1 MKKSVILSFLAAATL
16 CASATPP
23 ARKLQAARTDAPGLT
38 ATLKLPALQES
49 AKAMRMAGWPVS
61 KAKAHKPNPF
71 AKAKRTVNYRH
82 PAPSVPGP
90 WKASSSLPAN
100 AIITYSD
107 DWTQETA
114 AIGLYEV
121 PTSGTPTAF
130 EPLFLSEDM
139 QCNGGAVMYD
149 GKMLCIYQADIFGM
163 IFSMFSEI
171 DIETGET
178 VNSGMPDIDWTAW
191 GLVYDSTDNRI
202 YGSFGSYTAGTTS
215 FGILDPVTFSVTTIQ
230 EYSDGTFFTALGID
244 EAGTLYG
251 MDQDGGFYRINKAT
265 GNATLVKNTG
275 IASQYITTGT
285 LDKRTGKFFYATSM
299 DEGSA
304 MYAIDP
310 TTGDASK
317 LYDIT
322 LNYQL
327 SGMFM
332 PVPKAAD
339 KAPAAVENLTV
350 TFANE
355 SLSGNVSFKLPST
368 LFDGTEASGEFGYS
382 ITANDQEIASGT
394 GTPGS
399 DVNESVTLSA
409 PGHYTITVCATNNAG
424 NGPVSRK
431 SIYAGPDTPTAVTN
445 LTLTYSNG
453 TSTLSWDAATG
464 VNNGDLD
471 PAALNYK
478 ITRYPDA
485 TVVAEAHHGTTFTE
499 QYTVPDNTM
508 EAIHYT
514 VEANYKGAVSEPT
527 ESNKAII
534 GNTTAPYKCGFD
546 NEDDFAFYTV
556 VDNNLDGST
565 WKANT
570 NCFRYSYSE
579 DNPGNDYL
587 ILPGIRL
594 EGGKTHI
601 LTFDAWCQG
610 ERFPE
615 RIAAYVG
622 TAPTVAAMTTCLVEP
637 TIITADATAPAQFSC
652 EFKPAADGVYYF
664 ALKACSDADSYYL
677 YADNI
682 AVTAGIDSQA
692 PGAPTNLI
700 ATPDASGALKATIT
714 FKAPAKDFDGNPLTS
729 LDKVEIL
736 RGSELVTTLNP
747 AIGADDSWTDDNAP
761 AGNVTYTVVGY
772 NASGRGR
779 EASVSVFIGF
789 DLPTA
794 PTALRSSMGEN
805 DGQVVL
811 EWDAVTSDVKGNT
824 LPAGTVTYTI
834 VKVEDNNSL
843 TPVIE
848 NLNDLTYTIQACAA
862 DAEQQFVQY
871 GLFAVNSAG
880 SSDGIGSDLMAVGA
894 PYQLP
899 FAESFANAGLSHIF
913 GLGEGNA
920 ELSLVDDT
928 RYEDLS
934 SADGDNGYITVTSNQ
949 ASSIEL
955 FSGRIDLGSITA
967 PEMNFQYFCIT
978 PEDQN
983 TIEVLIDAGEGFQKV
998 TDIHTGVGSAMTW
1011 ARAVVP
1017 LTKYAGKKI
1026 SFMLKCN
1033 LISHAIMA
1041 IDDIN
1046 IDSALGKNLAAGNL
1060 TAPTAVNAGE
1070 DIELSLEVNNFGTE
1084 AAAAYS
1090 VDFFCGATKFATVD
1104 GMNLDSGASAPVKAV
1119 YPTNPTTDKS
1129 LTFHAVVNFTGD
1141 ERVSDNS
1148 SKDVKVRVTIPT
1160 HPAPTSLE
1168 ATRSESNVNLS
1179 WTAPDLTPGASKR
1192 ATEDFEGCEPFAIGE
1207 AAGWT
1212 FLDLDQKGVGGVQG
1226 IELPNITVQQPA
1238 SFFVLD
1244 SSLSTLNETFAA
1256 ASGTKCLAALF
1267 NYDGSKNDD
1276 WAISPELSGEAQ
1288 EITFKARSYS
1298 SEYPDAFEVLYSTG
1312 STNPEDFVSIAVVDA
1327 VPGEWTDY
1335 TYNLPAGAK
1344 RFAIRFMAEDT
1355 FMLMIDD
1362 VTMTTGAPDYSDYN
1376 IEGYNV
1382 YFNGVKLNEQ
1392 PVTGTTF
1399 THNDVPEGN
1408 HTYHVTAVYTAKGE
1422 SAPSNAATV
1431 SVSGL
1436 EEILAG
1442 GISVKAVDGA
1452 IVVNAPADTAVSV
1465 ADMSGRLIHTGTGSC
1480 RVRVARGV
1488 YAVKAGTKAMKIMVK

>member
-16 CASATPP
+16 CASAAPP
-23 ARKLQAARTDAPGLT
+23 ARKLQAARTDTPGLS
-38 ATLKLPALQES
+38 ATLKMPARQES
-49 AKAMRMAGWPVS
+49 AKAKRMAEWPVS
-61 KAKAHKPNPF
+61 KSKAHKPNPF
-71 AKAKRTVNYRH
+71 TKAKRTVSYRH
-82 PAPSVPGP
+82 PAASVPGP

-100 AIITYSD
+100 AIISYSD

-114 AIGLYEV
+114 ALGLYEV

-139 QCNGGAVMYD
+139 ECNAGAVMYD
-149 GKMLCIYQADIFGM
+149 GKMLCISQMDLFGM

-191 GLVYDSTDNRI
+191 GLVYDSSNSSI
-202 YGSFGSYTAGTTS
+202 YGSFGNYTSGTTL
-215 FGILDPVTFSVTTIQ
+215 FGILDPVTLSITTIQ

-244 EAGTLYG
+244 EAGTIYG
-251 MDQDGGFYRINKAT
+251 MTQEGGFYRIDKAT
-265 GNATLVKNTG
+265 GNATLIKNTG

-299 DEGSA
+299 DQGSA

-310 TTGDASK
+310 ATGNASK

-332 PVPKAAD
+332 PAPKAAD
-339 KAPAAVENLTV
+339 NAPAAVENLTV

-355 SLSGNVSFKLPST
+355 SLSGNVSFTLPST

-382 ITANDQEIASGT
+382 IKANDQEAASGT

-399 DVNESVTLSA
+399 DINESVTLPA
-409 PGHYTITVCATNNAG
+409 AGNYTITVYATNNAG
-424 NGPVSRK
+424 NGPVSRT
-431 SIYAGPDTPTAVTN
+431 SIYVGPDTPTAVTN
-445 LTLTYSNG
+445 LTLTYANG

-464 VNNGDLD
+464 ANNGDLD
-471 PAALNYK
+471 PASLTYK
-478 ITRYPDA
+478 ITRYPGA
-485 TVVAEAHHGTTFTE
+485 TVVAEAHQGTTFTE
-499 QYTVPDNTM
+499 RYTIPDNTM
-508 EAIHYT
+508 EAIYYT
-514 VEANYKGAVSEPT
+514 VEASYKGAVSEPA

-534 GNTTAPYKCGFD
+534 GNTTAPYNCGFD

-556 VDNNLDGST
+556 VDNNQDGST

-570 NCFRYSYSE
+570 NCFRYSYS
-579 DNPGNDYL
+579 DSNPGDDYL

-601 LTFDAWCQG
+601 LTFDAWCQAATY
-610 ERFPE
+610 PE
-615 RIAAYVG
+615 RIAAFVG
-622 TAPTVAAMTTCLVEP
+622 TAPTAAAMTTSLVEP
-637 TIITADATAPAQFSC
+637 TNITTDATAPMHFSC
-652 EFKPAADGVYYF
+652 DFKPTSDGIYYF
-664 ALKACSDADSYYL
+664 ALKACSDADSYHL
-677 YADNI
+677 YTDNI
-682 AVTAGIDSQA
+682 AVSAGISSQA
-692 PGAPTNLI
+692 PGAPTILT

-714 FKAPAKDFDGNPLTS
+714 FKAPSKDFSGNPLAS

-747 AIGADDSWTDDNAP
+747 AIGADASWTDNNAP

-779 EASVSVFIGF
+779 EASVSTFIGF
-789 DLPTA
+789 DVPT
-794 PTALRSSMGEN
+794 PPIALRSALGEN

-811 EWDAVTSDVKGNT
+811 EWDAVTTDVKGNT

-834 VKVEDNNSL
+834 VKVEDDNSL
-843 TPVIE
+843 TAVAE
-848 NLNDLTYTIQACAA
+848 NLTALTYTVQACAA

-871 GLFAVNSAG
+871 GLFASNSAG
-880 SSDGIGSDLMAVGA
+880 TSDGIGSDLVAVGA

-899 FAESFANAGLSHIF
+899 FAESFANAGLNHIF
-913 GLGEGNA
+913 GLGAGNA
-920 ELSLVDDT
+920 ELSLVEDT

-934 SADGDNGYITVTSNQ
+934 SADGDNGYITVTAQQ
-949 ASSIEL
+949 ASSIEF

-967 PEMNFQYFCIT
+967 PEMNFQYFCIA
-978 PEDQN
+978 PDDQN
-983 TIEVLIDAGEGFQKV
+983 TIEVLIDAGDGFQKA
-998 TDIHTGVGSAMTW
+998 TEIHTGEGSAMTW

-1017 LTKYAGKKI
+1017 LSKYAGKKI

-1033 LISHAIMA
+1033 LINYATMA

-1046 IDSALGKNLAAGNL
+1046 IDSALGKNLAAGSL

-1070 DIELSLEVNNFGTE
+1070 DIELSLGVNNFGTE
-1084 AAAAYS
+1084 AATAYS
-1090 VDFFCGATKFATVD
+1090 VDFFCGATKFATIA
-1104 GMNLDSGASAPVKAV
+1104 GTNLASGASASVKAV
-1119 YPTNPTTDKS
+1119 YPTNPTTDKA
-1129 LTFHAVVNFTGD
+1129 LTFHAVVNLTGD

-1148 SKDVKVRVTIPT
+1148 SKDVKVNVTIPK

-1168 ATRSESNVNLS
+1168 ATRNESNVNLS
-1179 WTAPDLTPGASKR
+1179 WTAPDLTPGASMR
-1192 ATEDFEGCEPFAIGE
+1192 TTEDFEDCDPFATGE

-1212 FLDLDQKGVGGVQG
+1212 FLDLDQSGVGGITD
-1226 IELPNITVQQPA
+1226 IELPNIIVQQPA

-1244 SSLSTLNETFAA
+1244 SSLPALNETFAT
-1256 ASGTKCLAALF
+1256 ASGTKCLAVLF
-1267 NYDGSKNDD
+1267 NYDGSQNDD

-1298 SEYPDAFEVLYSTG
+1298 ANYPDAFEVLYSTG
-1312 STNPEDFVSIAVVDA
+1312 STNPEDFVSITVVNN
-1327 VPGEWTDY
+1327 VPAEWTDY
-1335 TYNLPAGAK
+1335 TYNLPDGAK
-1344 RFAIRFMAEDT
+1344 RLAIRFMAQDT

-1362 VTMTTGAPDYSDYN
+1362 VTMTTGSPDYSDYH

-1392 PVTGTTF
+1392 PVTGTTYA
-1399 THNDVPEGN
+1399 HNNVPEGN

-1436 EEILAG
+1436 DEILAG

-1480 RVRVARGV
+1480 RVSVARGV
-1488 YAVKAGTKAMKIMVK
+1488 YAVKAGAKAIKIMVK